1 MQEDL
6 SKKEEQVENDIQAG
20 NTVAAVK
27 GLSELIVMYT
37 KKKDFQ
43 KAETLRDRLYDTDP
57 MALTEIINANQMIEQ
72 EKAGTINI
80 DHRKTWTR
88 LYDQLSTENGGILF
102 YSLQEQ
108 EIEGG
113 QTIYR
118 QGDRNNRL
126 YFVNQGQLK
135 MIHEKEDEE
144 ILIKTLGAGDLFGQD
159 SFYSINVCTT
169 SVVTMT
175 PVDLSYLD
183 RDVVE
188 QWRTEHHVLESQ
200 LRQYSLSEDPIEGI
214 LETKGL
220 DRRAHKRLKTS
231 TKVSSQV
238 ISPETNRPLS
248 RAFSGVLTDISK
260 GGLCFYIHT
269 KNRKTVQALMGHR
282 LLLNVQTPTT
292 EDRDRV
298 KLVGVVQGAQTHPFD
313 KYSIHLE
320 FLSPLKDAQMNLI
333 QQIVV

>member
-6 SKKEEQVENDIQAG
+6 SKQEGQVEKDIQAG

-27 GLSELIVMYT
+27 GLLELIATYA

-57 MALTEIINANQMIEQ
+57 MALTEIINANEIIEQ

-80 DHRKTWTR
+80 DHRKTWAK
-88 LYDQLSTENGGILF
+88 LYKHLSTENGGILF
-102 YSLQEQ
+102 HSLQELKM
-108 EIEGG
+108 EGG
-113 QTIYR
+113 QTVYR

-135 MIHEKEDEE
+135 VIHEKEDEE
-144 ILIKTLGAGDLFGQD
+144 VFIKTLVAGDIFGQD

-175 PVDLSYLD
+175 PVSLSYLS
-183 RDVVE
+183 RNVVE
-188 QWRTEHHVLESQ
+188 RWQTEHHVLESQ
-200 LRQYSLSEDPIEGI
+200 LRQYSLSEDAIEGI
-214 LETKGL
+214 LDAKGL
-220 DRRAHKRLKTS
+220 DRRSHKRLKTS

-238 ISPETNRPLS
+238 ISSETNHPLS
-248 RAFSGVLTDISK
+248 RAFSGVLTDISR

-269 KNRKTVQALMGHR
+269 RNRKTVQALMGR
-282 LLLNVQTPTT
+282 RVALNVEIPETK
-292 EDRDRV
+292 DRATI

-320 FLSPLKDAQMNLI
+320 FLSPLTDAQMNLI

>member
-1 MQEDL
+1 MQQDL
-6 SKKEEQVENDIQAG
+6 SKQEEQVENDIQAG

-27 GLSELIVMYT
+27 GLFELIVFYA

-57 MALTEIINANQMIEQ
+57 MALTEIINANEIIEQ
-72 EKAGTINI
+72 EKAGIINI
-80 DHRKTWTR
+80 DHRKTWSK

-102 YSLQEQ
+102 HSLQEL
-108 EIEGG
+108 ENEGG

-144 ILIKTLGAGDLFGQD
+144 VLIKTLVAGDIFGQD

-169 SVVTMT
+169 SVVTMS
-175 PVDLSYLD
+175 PVSLSYLD

-188 QWRTEHHVLESQ
+188 RWRTEHHVLESQ
-200 LRQYSLSEDPIEGI
+200 LRQYSLSEDAIEGI
-214 LETKGL
+214 LEAKGL
-220 DRRAHKRLKTS
+220 DRRTHKRLKTS

-248 RAFSGVLTDISK
+248 RAFFGVLTDISR

-269 KNRKTVQALMGHR
+269 KNRKTVQALMGR
-282 LLLNVQTPTT
+282 RVRLNVEIPTT
-292 EDRDRV
+292 KDPAKI

-333 QQIVV
+333 QQIAV